1 MKPCLMKTIYIGS
14 HRQTDLT
21 GHELTVLTNRLGGT
35 RTHSSDKQTWRDT
48 NSQFCSC
55 SSRCPLLWARTTYP
69 ASFVSHALSSSGT
82 PPLVPHPAAESEDL
96 LCRTASVM
104 ASLVSC
110 APLALTPTN
119 RTSLRNKSDNIISFS
134 TAFKWLALYL
144 QPHTHLLIS
153 FPGPQHTYN
162 QLIFWTN
169 LKASLNKATSR
180 R

>member
-48 NSQFCSC
+48 NSRFWQTDLVGHKLTVLTNKLDRTRTHGSDKQAWRDTNSQFCSC
-55 SSRCPLLWARTTYP
+55 SSRYPLLWARTTYP

-96 LCRTASVM
+96 LCKTASVM

-119 RTSLRNKSDNIISFS
+119 RTSFRK
-134 TAFKWLALYL
+134 
-144 QPHTHLLIS
+144 QE
-153 FPGPQHTYN
+153 
-162 QLIFWTN
+162 
-169 LKASLNKATSR
+169 R
-180 R
+180 